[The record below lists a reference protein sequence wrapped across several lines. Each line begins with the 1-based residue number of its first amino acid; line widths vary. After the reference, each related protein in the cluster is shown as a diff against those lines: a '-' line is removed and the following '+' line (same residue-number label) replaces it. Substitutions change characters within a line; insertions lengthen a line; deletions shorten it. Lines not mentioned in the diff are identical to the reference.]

1 LPPPPA
7 AAGGVTPAFSTFLF
21 FWVLLYGDA
30 TRASITHRFDERV
43 LETICGVAI
52 AYLYGL
58 LIPKLRA
65 RSAR

>member
-1 LPPPPA
+1 MCVPL
-7 AAGGVTPAFSTFLF
+7 GSSWYVTPAFSTFLV